1 MKRSANQS
9 TTRRN
14 FSGLSVVLIL
24 LVAFSLLPVAGAAQ
38 SGARITKLDF
48 QGNDSF
54 SDSQLRPL
62 LKSSGAA
69 GISGIFGDDD
79 TWLYDENQLQAG
91 IGKVIRFYQQEG
103 FLHASISSPEIIKFD
118 SRKDEV
124 QLRLTITEG
133 RPIRIDSIAFDITGL
148 SESEQT
154 MLAWQCRRM
163 RDDFMLQSGE
173 RFRDSSLLIDRD
185 SLLMIT
191 ANSGYPFAKVDYH
204 LLVDTLRSTVAVTWK
219 ITPGPLA
226 TFGRTEIA
234 GNERIPDGEVSKML
248 AYQFGQ
254 RYDRRLVQRTQK
266 QIYGLGMFQVATV
279 HPQLSD
285 SSTVEVPVKVSL
297 REGARYRLKFG
308 LGYGREEEFRTFGD
322 LRKYGF
328 LGGARTLRLF
338 IKHSSIE
345 PYQIRLSAIQPAFL
359 HPRTTLTVSPYIWRQ
374 DEKAFDVR
382 RIGGDIQVS
391 HTLTEQLSGAATY
404 TYETVK
410 LNNVSASQDSLFEGA
425 AIDAYTKS
433 TLAIG
438 GQFDNSKPLFS
449 PAHGFFAATN
459 LTLSG
464 LGFGSDFHF
473 WKMIAEVRHYQLF
486 KPVTLALRAKLGG
499 AREFSAEDIIPLEER
514 LFSGGSNSVRGW
526 GRQELGPTI
535 DGDPVGGRSL
545 FEGNVELRFP
555 IYGILTGATFMDLG
569 NVWLESFSYPL
580 DDLRYSA
587 GLGIRVTT
595 PIGPIRLD
603 FASPVFDDDKT
614 TQVHI
619 SVGQAF

>member
-1 MKRSANQS
+1 
-9 TTRRN
+9 
-14 FSGLSVVLIL
+14 
-24 LVAFSLLPVAGAAQ
+24 
-38 SGARITKLDF
+38 
-48 QGNDSF
+48 
-54 SDSQLRPL
+54 
-62 LKSSGAA
+62 
-69 GISGIFGDDD
+69 
-79 TWLYDENQLQAG
+79 
-91 IGKVIRFYQQEG
+91 
-103 FLHASISSPEIIKFD
+103 
-118 SRKDEV
+118 
-124 QLRLTITEG
+124 
-133 RPIRIDSIAFDITGL
+133 
-148 SESEQT
+148 
-154 MLAWQCRRM
+154 M
-163 RDDFMLQSGE
+163 RDDLWLQPGE
-173 RFRDSSLLIDRD
+173 RFRDSSLLMDRD

-191 ANSGYPFAKVDYH
+191 ANSGYPFARVDYH
-204 LLVDTLRSTVAVTWK
+204 LMVDTLRSAVAVTWK

-226 TFGRTEIA
+226 TFGRTDIT
-234 GNERIPDGEVSKML
+234 GNERILDGEISKML
-248 AYQFGQ
+248 AYKNGQ

-285 SSTVEVPVKVSL
+285 SSTVEVQVKVSL

-473 WKMIAEVRHYQLF
+473 WKVIAEVRHYQMF